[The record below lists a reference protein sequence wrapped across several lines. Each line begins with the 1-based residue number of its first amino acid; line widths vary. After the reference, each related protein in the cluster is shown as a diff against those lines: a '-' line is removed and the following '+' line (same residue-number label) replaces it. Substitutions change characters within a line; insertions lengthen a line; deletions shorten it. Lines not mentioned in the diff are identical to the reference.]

1 MMFGYQIKII
11 SLLAC
16 SLVENTFW
24 SNVIE
29 SWTEYVQKT
38 VEASDLLSQPLWNNV
53 FIAIENESL
62 CFIRRGT

>member
-53 FIAIENESL
+53 FIAIENENL